1 MTLEVLLVD
10 DHPIVREGLKT
21 LLAAEDDIRIV
32 GDVADAQTAV
42 SAAAELTPDVIV
54 MDLALPNVSGVDA
67 TKQIKSA
74 RPEAKVLILSAHR
87 EQRYVEQALAAGAS
101 GYVLKQT
108 PGADLVHAVRAV
120 ASGATYL
127 DPQVA
132 PYVLPN
138 ARAQLSQ
145 REIEVMRMIALGHS
159 MKEMSTALEVS
170 PRTLETYRMR
180 AMEKLGLK
188 TRADIV
194 RFALQSGWLAT
205 D

>member
-1 MTLEVLLVD
+1 
-10 DHPIVREGLKT
+10 
-21 LLAAEDDIRIV
+21 
-32 GDVADAQTAV
+32 
-42 SAAAELTPDVIV
+42 